1 MSLFWQWDG
10 NRSDNETRSEYRAVL
25 EIEAWVFSSAQRPA
39 LKTNGAGES
48 FPTSDLCS
56 SESDFGLGGKRR
68 RPSELFGASVRDS
81 CPPSSGRACWRG
93 DNCVFNFQNR
103 SLEPLHKMP
112 P

>member
-1 MSLFWQWDG
+1 MSLSWQWDG

-56 SESDFGLGGKRR
+56 SESDFGLSGKGALAHPSGTVG
-68 RPSELFGASVRDS
+68 RPAPAGLAGAETLRFQFPESEPGAS
-81 CPPSSGRACWRG
+81 
-93 DNCVFNFQNR
+93 N
-103 SLEPLHKMP
+103 MP